1 MHGGDVDAR
10 RDPGHAVPRIPH
22 KVGSATRAGD
32 IAAPTDLDVV
42 DAYRCSELS
51 SYQAWEQIGHEQS
64 DTHAVARAQ
73 PASEQCPHVA
83 PDAAVVA
90 RQIRRIY
97 SDVHARTGTKTAE
110 GEGRRVLVVA
120 QLLGALVLVVVA
132 SDAFTNAVEWIGAK
146 FGLTRSAVGAVVAA
160 LGSSLPETI
169 VAFIALV
176 VLRDARSQA
185 IGIGAVIGAPLM
197 LSTVVFSLIGVI
209 SLVRREPPGIPQL
222 SIPVAPTL
230 FGATLFLGTFALALA
245 ASFTRSATMHTIV
258 AICVLAAYVV
268 YLVYHLRAGQPE
280 AEESPPPLRI
290 APRHKRP
297 ATALVVLQLCIA
309 LVVTALASRWF
320 ISSLSAASLAF
331 GISALGMSLFLSP
344 IATELPEASSV
355 FLWMRRCEDNL
366 AISNVLG
373 AMMFQTSVAC
383 AIAMLATPWQ
393 LGISAYGAAIAAL
406 AAVALLIVTTLLR
419 RQVEQFALAA
429 AGVFYIGYI
438 IFMART

>member
-1 MHGGDVDAR
+1 
-10 RDPGHAVPRIPH
+10 
-22 KVGSATRAGD
+22 
-32 IAAPTDLDVV
+32 
-42 DAYRCSELS
+42 
-51 SYQAWEQIGHEQS
+51 
-64 DTHAVARAQ
+64 
-73 PASEQCPHVA
+73 
-83 PDAAVVA
+83 
-90 RQIRRIY
+90 
-97 SDVHARTGTKTAE
+97 VHATTGTKTGE
-110 GEGRRVLVVA
+110 GEGRHVLVIA
-120 QLLGALVLVVVA
+120 QLVGALVLVVIA

-160 LGSSLPETI
+160 IGSSLPESI
-169 VAFIALV
+169 VAIIALV

-222 SIPVAPTL
+222 SIPVAPTI
-230 FGATLFLGTFALALA
+230 FGAALFFGTFALALA
-245 ASFTRSATMHTIV
+245 ASFTRSTTLHVVA

-268 YLVYHLRAGQPE
+268 HLAYHLRAGQPE
-280 AEESPPPLRI
+280 GEEAPPPLRI

-297 ATALVVLQLCIA
+297 SNALIMLQLCVA

-320 ISSLSAASLAF
+320 ISSLSAASFTF
-331 GISALGMSLFLSP
+331 GISALAMSLLLTP
-344 IATELPEASSV
+344 VATELPEASSV

-393 LGISAYGAAIAAL
+393 LGPSAYAAGATAL
-406 AAVALLIVTTLLR
+406 ISVALLILTTLVR
-419 RQVEQFALAA
+419 RQVEQWALAA
-429 AGVFYIGYI
+429 SGLFYIGYLLY
-438 IFMART
+438 MART

>member
-1 MHGGDVDAR
+1 MV
-10 RDPGHAVPRIPH
+10 
-22 KVGSATRAGD
+22 
-32 IAAPTDLDVV
+32 
-42 DAYRCSELS
+42 
-51 SYQAWEQIGHEQS
+51 AW
-64 DTHAVARAQ
+64 
-73 PASEQCPHVA
+73 
-83 PDAAVVA
+83 
-90 RQIRRIY
+90 QIRRVY
-97 SDVHARTGTKTAE
+97 RDVHARTGTKTPE

-120 QLLGALVLVVVA
+120 QLIGALVLVVVA
-132 SDAFTNAVEWIGAK
+132 SDAFTNAVEWLGAK

-160 LGSSLPETI
+160 IGSSLPESI

-230 FGATLFLGTFALALA
+230 FGATLFFATFALALA
-245 ASFTRSATMHTIV
+245 ASFTSSAMVHAIV
-258 AICVLAAYVV
+258 AVCVLAAYVV
-268 YLVYHLRAGQPE
+268 YLAYHLRAGQPE

-297 ATALVVLQLCIA
+297 ATPIVVLQLCIA

-320 ISSLSAASLAF
+320 ISSLGAASLAF

-393 LGISAYGAAIAAL
+393 LGASAYGAGVAAL
-406 AAVALLIVTTLLR
+406 AAVALLIVTTLVR

-429 AGVFYIGYI
+429 AGVFYVGYI
-438 IFMART
+438 VFMART